1 MSLTITGVDWPLFKQ
16 IDQADSH
23 PMVFGIEG
31 IMVSVRLE
39 KKKEYTD
46 CWRVE
51 LLVNRVTTGGQ
62 NNPKVNLKPGDLL
75 CGLLYKQEKDGS
87 HGLLEIKNSPC
98 LCE

>member
-16 IDQADSH
+16 IDQADSQ

-51 LLVNRVTTGGQ
+51 LLVNRVTAGRGKT
-62 NNPKVNLKPGDLL
+62 PAFDLKTGDLL
-75 CGLLYKQEKDGS
+75 CGLLYKQKKDGS
-87 HGLLEIKNSPC
+87 HGLLEVKKSPQ
-98 LCE
+98 LV

>member
-51 LLVNRVTTGGQ
+51 L
-62 NNPKVNLKPGDLL
+62 PG
-75 CGLLYKQEKDGS
+75 
-87 HGLLEIKNSPC
+87 
-98 LCE
+98 

>member
-1 MSLTITGVDWPLFKQ
+1 LIGRYLNKLIKP
-16 IDQADSH
+16 DSH

-62 NNPKVNLKPGDLL
+62 NNPKVNFKPGD
-75 CGLLYKQEKDGS
+75 CFAACCISKKKTGRMAYWK
-87 HGLLEIKNSPC
+87 
-98 LCE
+98 